1 MDSGEISQIDIEFGN
16 LLIDAGKLNKF
27 LANITLNRVIQ
38 TDKAYY
44 LLTGKGD
51 VEKIKRAMPSMK
63 SKIRAIT
70 NLPIY
75 YLEKSKNKKKVL
87 EDLFDPI
94 VPLSHSVIMIPPE
107 GDKELKIK
115 FKRVDKDELKID
127 AEELSI
133 ITQDL
138 FGMRA
143 HYSFN

>member
-1 MDSGEISQIDIEFGN
+1 
-16 LLIDAGKLNKF
+16 
-27 LANITLNRVIQ
+27 
-38 TDKAYY
+38 
-44 LLTGKGD
+44 
-51 VEKIKRAMPSMK
+51 MPSMK